1 MYLMTS
7 FCDLRWCQWWK
18 TPRMQLKD
26 KYSSPDNGC
35 HRGEESRRAMMI
47 HWILFSSITTV
58 TAGSAN
64 IFLFRIVDRC
74 PENITA
80 EFVQICS
87 QPVQWFNTRCHEVG
101 HMPVLLP
108 EVKWVTAVG
117 AAAAAAAGGE
127 SGGTDKMW
135 AVSKDSMSQTVLWIE
150 KGEKRRQG
158 WRDLREVISPC
169 IKAPV

>member
-1 MYLMTS
+1 M
-7 FCDLRWCQWWK
+7 
-18 TPRMQLKD
+18 
-26 KYSSPDNGC
+26 
-35 HRGEESRRAMMI
+35 
-47 HWILFSSITTV
+47 

-108 EVKWVTAVG
+108 EISGSQQWELLLPLQLEENQ
-117 AAAAAAAGGE
+117 AGLIRCE
-127 SGGTDKMW
+127 RSPRTQCPRLSSG
-135 AVSKDSMSQTVLWIE
+135 
-150 KGEKRRQG
+150 
-158 WRDLREVISPC
+158 
-169 IKAPV
+169 